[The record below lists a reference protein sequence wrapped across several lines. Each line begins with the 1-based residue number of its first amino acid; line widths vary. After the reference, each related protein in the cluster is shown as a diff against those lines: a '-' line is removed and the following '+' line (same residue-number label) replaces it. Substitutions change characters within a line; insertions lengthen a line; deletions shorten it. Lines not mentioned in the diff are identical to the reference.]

1 MSEGRVTFARVVRS
15 EAVKLRTLRS
25 TLWCSVV
32 IVVLAVGFSALQAVG
47 LAMILTEPRFRASAA
62 AIDVRSV
69 LLLSATSGTALAS
82 LVAAVLGVLVI
93 SGEFGTGM
101 VRSTFA
107 AVPTRIPA
115 LAAKAMVVAALT
127 FVVSLVGTA
136 LATLLSAAILGGAGV
151 DADLGAGDLWV
162 GVLGAAVFVAL
173 VTVFAF
179 GVGEL
184 LRNSAAGIAT
194 ALGAILVL
202 PIVVGAIAATA
213 SIDWLRN
220 IAAFLPSDAG
230 GRLYASGA
238 FADAVTTTSGVVTLN
253 AWAGGGVLLGW
264 ALLLAIVGAVAV
276 RRRDV

>member
-25 TLWCSVV
+25 TLWCSAV
-32 IVVLAVGFSALQAVG
+32 IVVLAVGFAALQAFGFV
-47 LAMILTEPRFRASAA
+47 TFFNDPRFRASGAG
-62 AIDVRSV
+62 IDLRTV
-69 LLLSATSGTALAS
+69 LLLCATSGTQLAS

-93 SGEFGTGM
+93 TGEFGTGM

-107 AVPTRIPA
+107 AVPGRIPA
-115 LAAKAMVVAALT
+115 LVAKAMVVVALT
-127 FVVSLVGTA
+127 FVASLVGTV
-136 LATLLSAAILGGAGV
+136 LATLLSAAILGGTKV
-151 DADLGAGDLWV
+151 DTDLGSGELWV

-194 ALGAILVL
+194 ALGVILVL
-202 PIVVGAIAATA
+202 QLVVGGIAAAA
-213 SIDWLRN
+213 SIDWLQN
-220 IAAFLPSDAG
+220 LATFLPSGAG
-230 GRLYASGA
+230 ARLYASGA
-238 FADAVTTTSGVVTLN
+238 FADGVTTTSGVVTLN

-264 ALLLAIVGAVAV
+264 ALLLAIVGAVIV